1 MRLVL
6 CRQLVLFTAQLAEEG
21 LAHSSHLG
29 LDLGGTLG
37 RNLKTGVAT
46 QVTVP
51 GPEGGKRQPGS
62 ARQFAEVKSNPPQ
75 PQNEGIC
82 EPDESVTPLK

>member
-37 RNLKTGVAT
+37 RNLETGVAT

-51 GPEGGKRQPGS
+51 GPEGGERQPGS
-62 ARQFAEVKSNPPQ
+62 ARQFAEVKCNPSQ
-75 PQNEGIC
+75 PQRR
-82 EPDESVTPLK
+82 SVSRMNQSPH